1 MQTLG
6 WGSKQTQFQ
15 GQAGKAN
22 REKLDLDRVPTK
34 LHEWDRSEYNTLVSW
49 RADAQLL
56 ATSTVELIGHE
67 ALRDENGDHEVLG
80 RRIRVWDRNLQLL
93 SCCDVLAGIE
103 PTLTL
108 R

>member
-1 MQTLG
+1 LQTLG

-34 LHEWDRSEYNTLVSW
+34 LHEFDQPEYNTLVSW

-56 ATSTVELIGHE
+56 ATSTVEHVGHE